1 MTPEVDLSVGPS
13 PKRVPFALWLSLL
26 SVALYIGWLVSG
38 YNQVKLNL
46 ILGVGFLI
54 FGYYLG
60 SWFFFQ
66 SSRRPDLPKPTRR
79 ALALV
84 ATYMAVNATSGIYL
98 VADYYFVREMRSIS
112 FLSTALFLAVYPLM
126 MGVLWL
132 LPRAKN
138 PSYGILR
145 IFLDGA
151 AFVIGLGI
159 PLWVFSVHPELMSA
173 RSNVAI
179 EVVVPAFAF
188 VAIVAINAALLTSAP
203 VPSRAALWMLLAGM
217 GISTIVDIVY
227 ALDTPSGLVNLTK
240 INWANLTNALSLGFM
255 YVAAWR
261 FRADPM
267 PARREQRAAAFSPIP
282 MIVLLVVGAWM
293 ILMLAKGRFQ
303 PAVAEGVLIGVVA
316 LLLFLLVREFLVL
329 RDSLRLFESQAVTDS
344 RARFE
349 ALVRRSSDVIM
360 VIDPSRRI
368 LFASPATAAVLGIAP
383 EAAIGADPLAWVHPE
398 DAARGKEFLDTLA
411 RIPRGYS
418 RVAWRLRHADGS
430 FRHLET
436 SGGNLLQE
444 PTVGGLVLNSRDVT
458 ERAMLE
464 ERLHQSIKMDAIGRL
479 AGGMAHDF
487 NNLLAIILSNS
498 ELALMDLPEDHPVRP
513 LVDAIRDA
521 SMRGASMT
529 SRLRAFTRRD
539 QVNPQLFD
547 PSKFLDGV
555 LQSMRHV
562 VGSAIAVTS
571 SADPGMGL
579 VRLDPFALE
588 QALINMASNARD
600 ALPSGGSLAI
610 NLHSRAIESPLA
622 SPYLPAPPGRYVV
635 VEVTDNGCGMDEAT
649 LKRLFEP
656 FFSTKEQARGTGLG
670 LSSVFEMVKA
680 SSGGLVVRS
689 ALGRG
694 TTFEIWLPEVQ
705 PEAEAAA
712 PTLEPAGRP
721 VTVLLVEDEVAV
733 RDATERI
740 LAANGYRVLPAANAA
755 EGRAVFQRAGGSV
768 KLLVTDVIMP
778 GETGPKLAAD
788 LLALNPD
795 LKVLYFSGF
804 AGDELDAL
812 GVGKGNAPF
821 LVKPFTSSELIDRVR
836 QALAGP
842 PARPPAPG

>member
-1 MTPEVDLSVGPS
+1 MTPEVDLSVGPG
-13 PKRVPFALWLSLL
+13 PKRLPFALWLSLL

-38 YNQVKLNL
+38 YNEVKLNL

-60 SWFFFQ
+60 SWFFFRA
-66 SSRRPDLPKPTRR
+66 SGRLDLPKPTRR

-98 VADYYFVREMRSIS
+98 VADYYFVREMRSVS

-203 VPSRAALWMLLAGM
+203 VPSRAALWTLLAGM

-261 FRADPM
+261 FRVDPM

-293 ILMLAKGRFQ
+293 ILMLANGRFQ

-329 RDSLRLFESQAVTDS
+329 RDSLRLFESQAVIDS

-398 DAARGKEFLDTLA
+398 DAGEGKGVPGHAGPDSRG
-411 RIPRGYS
+411 
-418 RVAWRLRHADGS
+418 
-430 FRHLET
+430 
-436 SGGNLLQE
+436 LLQ
-444 PTVGGLVLNSRDVT
+444 
-458 ERAMLE
+458 
-464 ERLHQSIKMDAIGRL
+464 GRL
-479 AGGMAHDF
+479 A
-487 NNLLAIILSNS
+487 
-498 ELALMDLPEDHPVRP
+498 
-513 LVDAIRDA
+513 
-521 SMRGASMT
+521 
-529 SRLRAFTRRD
+529 
-539 QVNPQLFD
+539 
-547 PSKFLDGV
+547 
-555 LQSMRHV
+555 
-562 VGSAIAVTS
+562 
-571 SADPGMGL
+571 
-579 VRLDPFALE
+579 
-588 QALINMASNARD
+588 
-600 ALPSGGSLAI
+600 
-610 NLHSRAIESPLA
+610 
-622 SPYLPAPPGRYVV
+622 
-635 VEVTDNGCGMDEAT
+635 
-649 LKRLFEP
+649 
-656 FFSTKEQARGTGLG
+656 
-670 LSSVFEMVKA
+670 
-680 SSGGLVVRS
+680 
-689 ALGRG
+689 
-694 TTFEIWLPEVQ
+694 
-705 PEAEAAA
+705 AA
-712 PTLEPAGRP
+712 PRGR
-721 VTVLLVEDEVAV
+721 LV
-733 RDATERI
+733 
-740 LAANGYRVLPAANAA
+740 
-755 EGRAVFQRAGGSV
+755 
-768 KLLVTDVIMP
+768 
-778 GETGPKLAAD
+778 
-788 LLALNPD
+788 
-795 LKVLYFSGF
+795 
-804 AGDELDAL
+804 
-812 GVGKGNAPF
+812 
-821 LVKPFTSSELIDRVR
+821 
-836 QALAGP
+836 
-842 PARPPAPG
+842 PAPGDLGRQPPPGADGRRPCAQLARRDRAGDAGGAPAPEHQDGCDRPPGGRHGP